1 MLNTAQDVLDFMNN
15 FTETK
20 LEDSKN
26 DPNYTSSREIISM
39 LK

>member
-1 MLNTAQDVLDFMNN
+1 MLNIAQDVLDFMNN

-20 LEDSKN
+20 LEDSNN
-26 DPNYTSSREIISM
+26 DPDYTSSREIISM